1 MGFAKTEAEI
11 GKRLSAFLKAEL
23 EAAEMTY
30 ADLAK
35 ELKKHGHPEET
46 AESIKQ
52 KLKRGTFSATFL
64 IATVAALGLP
74 HVRLEEI

>member
-1 MGFAKTEAEI
+1 MGFAKNEAEI
-11 GKRLSAFLKAEL
+11 AARLSAFIKAEL

-35 ELKKHGHPEET
+35 ELKKHGHPNET

-52 KLKRGTFSATFL
+52 KLKRGTFPATFL
-64 IATVAALGLP
+64 VATIAALGLE
-74 HVRLEEI
+74 HVAMDQI